1 MNSKP
6 VILIFEDTV
15 DNAQSLVENLA
26 RISNDF
32 DVQIFS
38 AKDSDSSESFVE
50 RLALELKYYDNIL
63 LIVSDMDLSK
73 TDKFKGLTDAVIFR
87 VAHEL
92 GLPTAYYSTALGG
105 SEGRRLDQAGDG
117 RILLGSTDYQQ
128 ISRRI
133 QVLANGFLSINFS
146 MDAIALDPVD
156 KRPQSASAL
165 IAELVGRKETA
176 DRIDLYLSGDQ
187 RMAAEIL
194 SSPKDGRIRRHATI
208 FGTWIY
214 DSLMRYPGV
223 FLNDVSAA
231 SYLNIAVEDFKREEI
246 RGVFDA
252 CIYSGPF
259 TDSESPLFWRD
270 EIDRM
275 LANANVDS
283 GLELIESMGLTASP
297 CICSVDGS
305 LEAGYY
311 CMVTELPVSFERSV
325 GNISSFPPGADLAR
339 LAEPVYEELSPWLS
353 V

>member
-6 VILIFEDTV
+6 VILIFEDTI
-15 DNAQSLVENLA
+15 DNANSLERNLA
-26 RISNDF
+26 KLSNDF

-38 AKDSDSSESFVE
+38 AKDSDSSDSFVE
-50 RLALELKYYDNIL
+50 RLALELKHYENIL

-73 TDKFKGLTDAVIFR
+73 TDKFKGLTDAVIYR
-87 VAHEL
+87 VAQEL

-117 RILLGSTDYQQ
+117 RILLGSTDYEK
-128 ISRRI
+128 ISQRI
-133 QVLANGFLSINFS
+133 DVLANGFLQINSLMESIAAN
-146 MDAIALDPVD
+146 PVEQ
-156 KRPQSASAL
+156 RPQSPSAL
-165 IAELVGRKETA
+165 IAYLIGRSETA

-194 SSPKDGRIRRHATI
+194 SSPKDGRIKRHATI
-208 FGTWIY
+208 FGTWVY

-223 FLNDVSAA
+223 FLSDVSAA
-231 SYLNIAVEDFKREEI
+231 SYLNISVSDFGREDVRAIFEGCK
-246 RGVFDA
+246 
-252 CIYSGPF
+252 YSGPF
-259 TDSESPLFWRD
+259 ADSSYPLYWRD

-275 LANANVDS
+275 LASSNVEN
-283 GLELIESMGLTASP
+283 GLELVQARSLNVAP
-297 CICSVDGS
+297 CMCSVDGS

-339 LAEPVYEELSPWLS
+339 LAEPVYDELSPWLS

>member
-1 MNSKP
+1 MKSKP

-15 DNAQSLVENLA
+15 DNAKSLEENLA
-26 RISNDF
+26 KISTDY
-32 DVQIFS
+32 DIQIFS
-38 AKDSDSSESFVE
+38 AKDNDSSESFVE
-50 RLALELKYYDNIL
+50 RLSSELQHYSNIL

-73 TDKFKGLTDAVIFR
+73 TDKFKGLTDAVIYR

-117 RILLGSTDYQQ
+117 RILLGSTDYAQ
-128 ISRRI
+128 ISQRVN
-133 QVLANGFLSINFS
+133 VLANGFCSINS
-146 MDAIALDPVD
+146 LMDTIIGMPPN

-165 IAELVGRKETA
+165 IGELVGRKETA

-194 SSPKDGRIRRHATI
+194 SSPKDGRIKRHATI

-223 FLNDVSAA
+223 FLNNISAA
-231 SYLNIAVEDFKREEI
+231 SYLNIDIKDFEREEI
-246 RGVFDA
+246 RAIFSE

-259 TDSESPLFWRD
+259 TDTTSPLYWRD

-275 LANANVDS
+275 LATAEADS
-283 GLELIESMGLTASP
+283 GLELVERQGLKASP
-297 CICSVDGS
+297 CMCFVDKT

-311 CMVTELPVSFERSV
+311 CMVSEQPVSFERSV

-339 LAEPVYEELSPWLS
+339 LSEPVYDELSPWLS